1 MMDILSDDSKFE
13 EVAEEDTVDRLSR
26 FQSFVYRHH
35 RNGVFTDEEY
45 KKLYPSSGGLPVMY
59 GLPKIHKAGS
69 PLRPILS
76 MVGTFNH
83 GLAKWLA
90 SSLGELRQARSM
102 AKNSFS
108 LTYLAE
114 SELTDGHFVSIDVVS
129 LFTNI
134 PVEETI
140 TVILDALFP
149 KLPGVDSKDQK
160 FKGMTKLIFRRSLEW
175 CLEGNVFI
183 CLINPMIDRV
193 I

>member
-13 EVAEEDTVDRLSR
+13 EVSEEDTLDRLSK